1 MKNAAI
7 YVQTNDA
14 ERNEVLVFER
24 GGDGSLAAAGR
35 LETGGRGTG
44 KPHLASQ
51 SSVALSGDGAS
62 LIVVNAGSDDVS
74 LFAVADD
81 GPVLAGRVPSGGTA
95 PTSVAIHES
104 LVYVLNNGSSSITG
118 FRIAGDRL
126 VPLDGS
132 TRLLSSSEADGAQV
146 AFSPDG
152 RTLVVTE
159 RGTNAI
165 SSFAVEPSGYAGEA
179 ETIPSAGAT
188 PYGFDFAGS
197 AVVVTE
203 AFGGAVGQAAASSYT
218 VAEPGRLAPVS
229 GSVADTR
236 SEVCWAVVTGD
247 GRYAFV
253 TNFGDGTISSYGVGA
268 DGSLEL
274 LDPVAASTRLGE
286 KGIRDE
292 ALTPDGR
299 FLYAIDA
306 DAQRVF
312 GWTVGDDGSLSPA
325 AEIDGVPATVAGLAA
340 S

>member
-62 LIVVNAGSDDVS
+62 LLVVNAGSDDVS

-159 RGTNAI
+159 
-165 SSFAVEPSGYAGEA
+165 
-179 ETIPSAGAT
+179 
-188 PYGFDFAGS
+188 
-197 AVVVTE
+197 
-203 AFGGAVGQAAASSYT
+203 
-218 VAEPGRLAPVS
+218 
-229 GSVADTR
+229 
-236 SEVCWAVVTGD
+236 
-247 GRYAFV
+247 
-253 TNFGDGTISSYGVGA
+253 
-268 DGSLEL
+268 
-274 LDPVAASTRLGE
+274 
-286 KGIRDE
+286 
-292 ALTPDGR
+292 
-299 FLYAIDA
+299 
-306 DAQRVF
+306 
-312 GWTVGDDGSLSPA
+312 
-325 AEIDGVPATVAGLAA
+325 
-340 S
+340 